1 MIPHRKAKE
10 FEKIFDSLE
19 NFHRAFLVDCDNVGS
34 RQLQDI
40 RRAVR
45 GNSTILMGKNTL
57 MKRCLQCYFDKWHN
71 GIDDRLVNKWH
82 CLPNFLVGNV
92 GLLLTQGD
100 LNEIREI
107 LSKFRVGA
115 PARVGAIA
123 PCDVTVNSGAT
134 GMDPSATSF
143 FQALNIPT
151 KINKGTVEI
160 IGEMVVV
167 KTGDRVGSSE
177 AALLSKLGIKPFSY
191 GLLPIKVFEDGT
203 TYDPKIL
210 DLKYEDL
217 EAAASIAMENIAAMS
232 LALCFPNPTAIP
244 HLVIGGLKNVLAVAT
259 FLTYGQLE

>member
-1 MIPHRKAKE
+1 MIPHRKAKK

-92 GLLLTQGD
+92 GLLLTRGD
-100 LNEIREI
+100 LDEIREI
-107 LSKFRVGA
+107 LSKFKVGA

-123 PCDVTVNSGAT
+123 PCDVTVSSGTT

-143 FQALNIPT
+143 FHALNIPT

-160 IGEMVVV
+160 IKQMTVIKAGE
-167 KTGDRVGSSE
+167 RVGSSS
-177 AALLSKLGIKPFSY
+177 ATLLTKLGIKPFSY
-191 GLLPIKVFEDGT
+191 GLTPTVIFEDG
-203 TYDPKIL
+203 ISFGASVL
-210 DLKYEDL
+210 DLKNDALDIITWNSVKDL
-217 EAAASIAMENIAAMS
+217 VAISLELDKYTFPRSADIIKKGIENL
-232 LALCFPNPTAIP
+232 LA
-244 HLVIGGLKNVLAVAT
+244 
-259 FLTYGQLE
+259 